1 MNNTVEIVGL
11 TRRYG
16 SRRGIENVSLL
27 INEGEIVGLLGPN
40 GCGKTTLIKL
50 VMGLLQPDEGSVS
63 ILGLKPTE
71 AHHLVSYLPEQT
83 YLSDWMTMEEAFSIF
98 EDFYRDFDLSLIHI

>member
-63 ILGLKPTE
+63 ILGLKPTKNAYDKIIYTTVDVRE
-71 AHHLVSYLPEQT
+71 SVESVQ
-83 YLSDWMTMEEAFSIF
+83 II
-98 EDFYRDFDLSLIHI
+98 SLMKHT

>member
-71 AHHLVSYLPEQT
+71 AHHLVSILARADVPQR
-83 YLSDWMTMEEAFSIF
+83 LDDDGGSV
-98 EDFYRDFDLSLIHI
+98 LHL

>member
-63 ILGLKPTE
+63 ILGLKRRRRII
-71 AHHLVSYLPEQT
+71 
-83 YLSDWMTMEEAFSIF
+83 LSHTCPSRRTSATG
-98 EDFYRDFDLSLIHI
+98 